1 MTQTPISVESED
13 DTTYLTLES
22 GVGVVDLVEIVV
34 EGLLA
39 VVTVKVTVGVVMV
52 VDVAD
57 KLLVVRTVTVT
68 VVVDLVVIVAE
79 E

>member
-1 MTQTPISVESED
+1 MLQLNSLYLESE
-13 DTTYLTLES
+13 
-22 GVGVVDLVEIVV
+22 VGVVDLAETVD

-39 VVTVKVTVGVVMV
+39 VVTVKVTVRVVTV

-57 KLLVVRTVTVT
+57 ELLVVRTVTVT